1 LDEGDR
7 EFLGISSAQLAVE
20 AERKKLE
27 QQPRGPYLVR
37 ISRTATVREATKTV
51 QETLRKI
58 QLEERDELGTGIKG
72 GSAVGK
78 LESKTG
84 PTSQSPA
91 PHDHPTAKRLYG
103 VFIDD
108 ISRVCAELIPSETGE
123 AEELH
128 ASSLPRTEPSPASLK
143 NPRPESRGQRRGRVG
158 FTIDGEVES
167 TAAIDS
173 SIGQNSSLDL
183 RLHDSLS
190 CTTTDK
196 TLPVSSQGVGLKKAD
211 TTLKCKKQLFKA
223 AVLGKGTFALFSLGT
238 LPVTIPPYGKPLTV
252 ASPHYSPTG
261 QPIFFQDT
269 PLSRM
274 LALRTCDPTGHALYH
289 KLPRAVLNP
298 DSVLFEAFPL
308 GTTTFHVA
316 LTIDVHNFSERV
328 RDKLL
333 ADNSAKEKKLALLA
347 SRRDANVQAREA
359 QRQVAL
365 LDSLNRCVEHDK
377 ELQGNRH
384 RPTDFELFKALL
396 HEERLEE
403 AQRHRQQVLTER
415 EELRESLRMNYV
427 TQRKAFLVA
436 SISMERE
443 VVNVAELL
451 EGEERRVRERIYQ
464 RCAVDGAKISAAQR
478 CKIRLRQIGTLVEA
492 QRLAQSAFSEWGI

>member
-1 LDEGDR
+1 MRSPLSQTFVLTCFVDLYLNPATCTVSAGTEARSAVSRLGTDSRPSSGFHAAGSSTASLPAGALSIGSNEAFSKITRGLDEGDR

-211 TTLKCKKQLFKA
+211 TTLHHS
-223 AVLGKGTFALFSLGT
+223 TT
-238 LPVTIPPYGKPLTV
+238 L
-252 ASPHYSPTG
+252 
-261 QPIFFQDT
+261 
-269 PLSRM
+269 
-274 LALRTCDPTGHALYH
+274 
-289 KLPRAVLNP
+289 
-298 DSVLFEAFPL
+298 
-308 GTTTFHVA
+308 
-316 LTIDVHNFSERV
+316 
-328 RDKLL
+328 
-333 ADNSAKEKKLALLA
+333 
-347 SRRDANVQAREA
+347 
-359 QRQVAL
+359 
-365 LDSLNRCVEHDK
+365 
-377 ELQGNRH
+377 
-384 RPTDFELFKALL
+384 
-396 HEERLEE
+396 
-403 AQRHRQQVLTER
+403 
-415 EELRESLRMNYV
+415 
-427 TQRKAFLVA
+427 
-436 SISMERE
+436 
-443 VVNVAELL
+443 
-451 EGEERRVRERIYQ
+451 
-464 RCAVDGAKISAAQR
+464 
-478 CKIRLRQIGTLVEA
+478 
-492 QRLAQSAFSEWGI
+492 